1 MFLPT
6 VKNSDPQLDSYY
18 TDYKRFAIS
27 TLPSSCRIWPC
38 VSFLHGHN
46 ILSARPHFRFL
57 RKTFEEV
64 MLKLS

>member
-6 VKNSDPQLDSYY
+6 VKNAEPQLDSYY
-18 TDYKRFAIS
+18 TDYKRFAII
-27 TLPSSCRIWPC
+27 TLPSSWRIWPC
-38 VSFLHGHN
+38 VSSLQGHN
-46 ILSARPHFRFL
+46 ILSARPRFRYL